1 MIGYAPAGILIWIS
15 SSALCPGRVLAARS
29 SAHSNRTPTMP
40 PPPTQIRDALLSA
53 LRIRHSIAG
62 LEAFAHQLA
71 LLAINAKVASA
82 RIGDHGRP
90 FRVITQEITNASTAL
105 DTTVVH
111 IRDLTHRW
119 TQVIARALSL
129 SRDGDILGDA
139 MTRCSE
145 CSPVKDSLTRAHAE
159 LRRRLH
165 DCMARHPAL
174 LAELLDIAQQM
185 SRELQIIDYIKI
197 ALLVESAHLPRAALG
212 SAGENPFAH
221 LAEEMHSATLRIRE
235 IASLATNAEA
245 LAA

>member
-1 MIGYAPAGILIWIS
+1 
-15 SSALCPGRVLAARS
+15 
-29 SAHSNRTPTMP
+29 MP
-40 PPPTQIRDALLSA
+40 PPPTHIRDALLTA

-62 LEAFAHQLA
+62 LETFAHQLA
-71 LLAINAKVASA
+71 LLAVNAKVASA

-105 DTTVVH
+105 DATVAH

-129 SRDGDILGDA
+129 AREGDILGDA
-139 MTRCSE
+139 AARCPGD
-145 CSPVKDSLTRAHAE
+145 SPANTSLTRAHAE
-159 LRRRLH
+159 LRARLD
-165 DCMARHPAL
+165 DCMNRHPAL

-185 SRELQIIDYIKI
+185 GRELQIIDYIKI
-197 ALLVESAHLPRAALG
+197 TLLVESAHLPRAALG

-221 LAEEMHSATLRIRE
+221 LAEEMHSATLRIRA
-235 IASLATNAEA
+235 IASLATGAEA